1 MNNPVVSPWLIY
13 AIAQAD
19 NVRAAACIFLVL
31 CLTVTVLCGVA
42 WRIEKEEGGPEDA
55 TSKRYR
61 NGMFI
66 SGFLMVVS
74 VLLLCVI
81 PSSKTLMLMCVV
93 EKATPANIAK
103 IKGSA
108 AEAYTTLKTDVFNS
122 IEKAKQ

>member
-1 MNNPVVSPWLIY
+1 MNDPIVSPWLIY
-13 AIAQAD
+13 AIAQVD
-19 NVRAAACIFLVL
+19 NVRATACVFLAL
-31 CLTVTVLCGVA
+31 CITVTVICGVT
-42 WRIEKEEGGPEDA
+42 WQVEKEGGPEDA

-66 SGFLMVVS
+66 SGFLMMVS
-74 VLLLCVI
+74 GLLLCVI
-81 PSSKTLMLMCVV
+81 PSSKTLMLMCVA